1 MSLKHASYPFRT
13 SLYGFAPCA
22 TTAATFTSHIPM
34 KNLSLIVAC
43 SVIAISACSK
53 NPVDIVKS
61 SYIDGARTTTVA
73 NGLSKR
79 PLCKSTHWDS
89 FKDDKGRTVV
99 QYKCTIIDGED
110 FQKEMREDYLQ
121 RITKGAEQSAVSA
134 VIDRESAA
142 KRIEE
147 DFPYERNLIERAQ
160 RAIERIQ
167 ALPEQRSLQ
176 RDQIRGLRFEI
187 EEYERGLE
195 RSRREAKR
203 KLQSA
208 EDGILTAQKRNDPEL
223 LRKDAMARHPV
234 YQDTSE
240 IFQWIVNA
248 DGQPVITYGEI
259 QAKDAKAQVQ
269 TLMKY
274 NQPHRM
280 LGLASQ
286 AQESR
291 ILDYMQGIGMASF
304 LGVLGR

>member
-1 MSLKHASYPFRT
+1 
-13 SLYGFAPCA
+13 
-22 TTAATFTSHIPM
+22 M
-34 KNLSLIVAC
+34 KNLTLVVAC
-43 SVIAISACSK
+43 SAIALSACSK
-53 NPVDIVKS
+53 GPVDIVKS
-61 SYIDGARTTTVA
+61 SFIDGARTTTVA
-73 NGLSKR
+73 NGLGKR
-79 PLCKSTHWDS
+79 PLCKSIDWDS
-89 FKDDKGRTVV
+89 FKDGKSRVVV

-121 RITKGAEQSAVSA
+121 RITKAAEQSVVSA
-134 VIDRESAA
+134 MRDRESAA

-176 RDQIRGLRFEI
+176 RDQIMGLRFEI

-195 RSRREAKR
+195 VSRREAKR

-208 EDGILTAQKRNDPEL
+208 EDDILTAQKRNDTEL
-223 LRKDAMARHPV
+223 LRKEAMARHPV
-234 YQDTSE
+234 YQGTSE

-248 DGQPVITYGEI
+248 EGQPVITYGEI
-259 QAKDAKAQVQ
+259 QAKDVKGQEQ

-286 AQESR
+286 AQESK

>member
-1 MSLKHASYPFRT
+1 
-13 SLYGFAPCA
+13 
-22 TTAATFTSHIPM
+22 M
-34 KNLSLIVAC
+34 KKLSLVVAC
-43 SVIAISACSK
+43 STIALSACSK
-53 NPVDIVKS
+53 SPVDLVKS

-195 RSRREAKR
+195 VSRREAKR

-208 EDGILTAQKRNDPEL
+208 EDDILTAQKRNDTEL
-223 LRKDAMARHPV
+223 LRKEAMARHPV
-234 YQDTSE
+234 YQGTSE

-248 DGQPVITYGEI
+248 EGQPVITYGEI
-259 QAKDAKAQVQ
+259 QAKDVKGQEQ

-286 AQESR
+286 AQESK